1 MPQLGSVTRS
11 PPPTPP
17 KSTLP
22 ARSRAMS
29 TAVPPVE
36 PADSLERDAALCP
49 PIYRGHKSQFVNQ
62 LHDCWTTCPGSP
74 NFEYEWDGVDSA
86 GQKISQGYGLALGR
100 PILEDDDA
108 STMIFQS
115 SDKLYIWDVLYHD
128 VYEIASRDIN
138 EVARVLSQEECYK
151 KLQKRLL
158 DPVEDIA
165 V

>member
-1 MPQLGSVTRS
+1 MQLFVRLYTGAINPSLSTNCTTVSFFKNPTSSSRVTY
-11 PPPTPP
+11 
-17 KSTLP
+17 KYHFGKFI
-22 ARSRAMS
+22 
-29 TAVPPVE
+29 VPP
-36 PADSLERDAALCP
+36 
-49 PIYRGHKSQFVNQ
+49 G
-62 LHDCWTTCPGSP
+62 WTTCPGSP

>member
-1 MPQLGSVTRS
+1 MPLIQATPLMF
-11 PPPTPP
+11 PLPPTPP

-22 ARSRAMS
+22 ARSPAKS
-29 TAVPPVE
+29 TTKFPLAPPFIVP
-36 PADSLERDAALCP
+36 L
-49 PIYRGHKSQFVNQ
+49 G
-62 LHDCWTTCPGSP
+62 WTTRPGSP
-74 NFEYEWDGVDSA
+74 SFEYEWDGVYSA
-86 GQKISQGYGLALGR
+86 GQNIARGYGLALGR

-108 STMIFQS
+108 STMIFQP

-128 VYEIASRDIN
+128 VYEIGSQDIS
-138 EVARVLSQEECYK
+138 EVARVLSQEGGYK